1 MDKKYLLL
9 LFIILHVWSASFA
22 QDPSKLNENFS
33 ELFDAKNDSDKVD
46 AYSHLGFNFSLLNP
60 DSGIY
65 FSKKGLELARKI
77 NYVKGI
83 GDCYNSLGWCY
94 SKKGMNNEAGKYL
107 EQAKI
112 YFEKTGNNCYVSVAV
127 GNIGNLY
134 FNQNRY
140 AEALE
145 NFLRSVELSKNC
157 PDKGFKSSK
166 LYAIGAVYNSQKEY
180 KKAIA
185 WFREANVFN
194 FANADT
200 VKMAECINGIGN
212 AWLGLQQY
220 DSAMFY
226 FHQSVKLFEDNNNL
240 NGIAYS
246 NESIGGVYQEQ
257 KNYTKALEH
266 YEIALKNFRALN
278 SRNDECYELI
288 TIGETYEQKGDLK
301 AAILCQQRALQ
312 IADSNSY
319 LSLKQKALTSLSRLS
334 AAKNDYKSA
343 YEYFRQASA
352 VNDSLGL
359 QQQQIKLNELKTK
372 FETEQKDKE
381 IALIKKDKELQ
392 EAMALKQRQL
402 KNIFIAG
409 AVVLLFI
416 ALGIYNRYNIK
427 RKAEIQLTQKNK
439 LIQEEKE
446 RAKQSEEFKQQFLA
460 NMSHEIR
467 TPLNAIC
474 GMTELLSEEELSEQQ
489 KKYIDV
495 ISASAAGLL
504 SIINDV
510 LDLSKV
516 EAGKLE
522 LEKIPVDIRKLTQEV
537 YNAFEYRAGQK
548 NISFATNVDA
558 GVPQV
563 IRSDAFR
570 IRQILVNL
578 LGNAFKFTEKGSVQL
593 TVKSSPLQNHSD
605 NRILISFSVA
615 DTGIGILPENQEKIF
630 ESFIQSDTGTARL
643 YGGTGLGLNISK
655 NLATLFGGTIT
666 LDSTPGKGSVFT
678 FSMPCEVFTAS
689 ESEQP
694 TNHAATVADLKK
706 EIHVLLI
713 EDNVYNRMLATDA
726 LEKKIENIK
735 INVFENGRQA
745 LAFMQTQNRE
755 IAYDTVILL
764 DVQMP
769 DMDGYEVA
777 RQIRNN
783 ASNPFCATPIIAVT
797 ANAFKEDI
805 ERCKAAG
812 MNDVIAKPYKT
823 NVLVQAVLKYAGQTA
838 TSTIEQTTA
847 VDYKQEITNIDYLY
861 EFTGGDMDEVKK
873 YAEIFRE
880 AIPQRIE
887 EAEKL
892 LRNGESDA
900 VIRILHSIKPMIV
913 SFGLTDCE
921 TIITHLEQNRK
932 NIKPNQLLP
941 DFIKIRKQSLAAVDE
956 LSRNFNI

>member
-1 MDKKYLLL
+1 MVKKYLLL
-9 LFIILHVWSASFA
+9 LFVILHVCSAAFA
-22 QDPSKLNENFS
+22 QDPSKLSVNFS

-65 FSKKGLELARKI
+65 FSNKGLELARKI

-107 EQAKI
+107 EQAKNA
-112 YFEKTGNNCYVSVAV
+112 FEKTGNNCYVSVAV
-127 GNIGNLY
+127 ANIGNLY

-145 NFLRSVELSKNC
+145 NFLRSVELSKGC
-157 PDKGFKSSK
+157 PDKGFKSSG
-166 LYAIGAVYNSQKEY
+166 LYAIGAIYNSQKEY
-180 KKAIA
+180 KKAIG
-185 WFREANVFN
+185 WFRQANVLN

-200 VKMAECINGIGN
+200 VKMAECLNGIGN

-226 FHQSVKLFEDNNNL
+226 FHQAVNLFEDNNNL

-246 NESIGGVYQEQ
+246 NESIGSVYLEQ

-266 YEIALKNFRALN
+266 YEMALKNFRMLN

-288 TIGETYEQKGDLK
+288 TIGDTYEQKGYLK

-319 LSLKQKALTSLSRLS
+319 LSLKQKALTSLSRLF
-334 AAKNDYKSA
+334 AAKNDYKNA
-343 YEYFRQASA
+343 YEYFIQASA

-446 RAKQSEEFKQQFLA
+446 RAKRSEEFKQQFLA

-495 ISASAAGLL
+495 ISASSAGLL

-548 NISFATNVDA
+548 NISFTTDVDA
-558 GVPQV
+558 AVPQV

-593 TVKSSPLQNHSD
+593 TVKSSPLQNYSDHST
-605 NRILISFSVA
+605 LISFSVA
-615 DTGIGILPENQEKIF
+615 DTGIGILPENQQKIF
-630 ESFIQSDTGTARL
+630 ESFIQSDTGTSRL

-678 FSMPCEVFTAS
+678 FSLPCEIFTAS
-689 ESEQP
+689 ESEQQN
-694 TNHAATVADLKK
+694 THAATVADLKK

-726 LEKKIENIK
+726 LKKKIENIQL
-735 INVFENGRQA
+735 NVFDNGRQA
-745 LAFMQTQNRE
+745 LEFMQNQTPESAN
-755 IAYDTVILL
+755 DTVILL

-777 RQIRNN
+777 KQIRKN
-783 ASNPFCATPIIAVT
+783 ASNPFHATPIIAVT

-805 ERCKAAG
+805 ERCMAAG

-823 NVLVQAVLKYAGQTA
+823 DVLVQAVLKYAGQTFKSPFEK
-838 TSTIEQTTA
+838 TKPNN
-847 VDYKQEITNIDYLY
+847 YKQEITNIDYLY
-861 EFTGGDMDEVKK
+861 EFTGGNMDEVKK
-873 YAEIFRE
+873 YADIFRE

-892 LRNGESDA
+892 LRNGETDA

-921 TIITHLEQNRK
+921 TIITHLEQNKK

>member
-1 MDKKYLLL
+1 M
-9 LFIILHVWSASFA
+9 
-22 QDPSKLNENFS
+22 
-33 ELFDAKNDSDKVD
+33 
-46 AYSHLGFNFSLLNP
+46 
-60 DSGIY
+60 
-65 FSKKGLELARKI
+65 
-77 NYVKGI
+77 
-83 GDCYNSLGWCY
+83 
-94 SKKGMNNEAGKYL
+94 
-107 EQAKI
+107 
-112 YFEKTGNNCYVSVAV
+112 
-127 GNIGNLY
+127 
-134 FNQNRY
+134 
-140 AEALE
+140 
-145 NFLRSVELSKNC
+145 
-157 PDKGFKSSK
+157 
-166 LYAIGAVYNSQKEY
+166 
-180 KKAIA
+180 
-185 WFREANVFN
+185 
-194 FANADT
+194 
-200 VKMAECINGIGN
+200 
-212 AWLGLQQY
+212 
-220 DSAMFY
+220 
-226 FHQSVKLFEDNNNL
+226 
-240 NGIAYS
+240 
-246 NESIGGVYQEQ
+246 
-257 KNYTKALEH
+257 
-266 YEIALKNFRALN
+266 
-278 SRNDECYELI
+278 
-288 TIGETYEQKGDLK
+288 
-301 AAILCQQRALQ
+301 
-312 IADSNSY
+312 
-319 LSLKQKALTSLSRLS
+319 
-334 AAKNDYKSA
+334 
-343 YEYFRQASA
+343 
-352 VNDSLGL
+352 
-359 QQQQIKLNELKTK
+359 
-372 FETEQKDKE
+372 
-381 IALIKKDKELQ
+381 
-392 EAMALKQRQL
+392 
-402 KNIFIAG
+402 
-409 AVVLLFI
+409 
-416 ALGIYNRYNIK
+416 
-427 RKAEIQLTQKNK
+427 
-439 LIQEEKE
+439 
-446 RAKQSEEFKQQFLA
+446 
-460 NMSHEIR
+460 
-467 TPLNAIC
+467 
-474 GMTELLSEEELSEQQ
+474 
-489 KKYIDV
+489 
-495 ISASAAGLL
+495 
-504 SIINDV
+504 
-510 LDLSKV
+510 
-516 EAGKLE
+516 
-522 LEKIPVDIRKLTQEV
+522 
-537 YNAFEYRAGQK
+537 
-548 NISFATNVDA
+548 
-558 GVPQV
+558 

-823 NVLVQAVLKYAGQTA
+823 NVLVQAVLKYAGQTV

-913 SFGLTDCE
+913 SFGLKDCE